1 VSTCLGP
8 TVAIATCL
16 AGSVQS
22 SKRRVAIVI
31 AVCFTAAG
39 CATSTPALPS
49 SDTPA
54 AVHGFVTGEN
64 GRADLEKVSSY
75 AWDDHGSAAA
85 AYFSWI
91 PRDSNAPDV
100 PTATIAGES
109 AHAVAAFLADEQD
122 QLASIGHGFPHLR
135 HSSVGALNPSQV
147 AAYAAALVPFQGAMV
162 GSDVGVRGFAPV
174 KGVDVDDYSGVIGIF
189 AAIASDPAS
198 GEKFNKSGYD
208 QTWTIVSRAAATG
221 CQNAASARSSTPVLN
236 RAGALA
242 GSMAVAVQR
251 PGAAK
256 LSVVSLGEADNEAT
270 LTVAREC
277 LAGDPNPP
285 ASVKRFMD
293 GSALFTP
300 EQLSQRLGEAS
311 MTEYYNSLESYV
323 GQRGFDLRAF
333 YDGFQKAAGLG

>member
-8 TVAIATCL
+8 AVAIATCL

-49 SDTPA
+49 RDTPA

-122 QLASIGHGFPHLR
+122 QLASIGHGFLHLR
-135 HSSVGALNPSQV
+135 HSSVGALNPSLV
-147 AAYAAALVPFQGAMV
+147 AAYDGLGEWAA
-162 GSDVGVRGFAPV
+162 VRRR
-174 KGVDVDDYSGVIGIF
+174 
-189 AAIASDPAS
+189 
-198 GEKFNKSGYD
+198 
-208 QTWTIVSRAAATG
+208 RAA
-221 CQNAASARSSTPVLN
+221 R
-236 RAGALA
+236 
-242 GSMAVAVQR
+242 VAV
-251 PGAAK
+251 
-256 LSVVSLGEADNEAT
+256 
-270 LTVAREC
+270 RE
-277 LAGDPNPP
+277 
-285 ASVKRFMD
+285 
-293 GSALFTP
+293 
-300 EQLSQRLGEAS
+300 
-311 MTEYYNSLESYV
+311 
-323 GQRGFDLRAF
+323 
-333 YDGFQKAAGLG
+333 

>member
-1 VSTCLGP
+1 MARSARP
-8 TVAIATCL
+8 
-16 AGSVQS
+16 

-31 AVCFTAAG
+31 AACFTAAG
-39 CATSTPALPS
+39 CATSTPSLPS
-49 SDTPA
+49 SNTPA
-54 AVHGFVTGEN
+54 AVRDFVTGEN
-64 GRADLEKVSSY
+64 GRADLEKISSH
-75 AWDDHGSAAA
+75 AWEDHGSAAA
-85 AYFSWI
+85 AYFTWI
-91 PRDSNAPDV
+91 PRDSNAPDA
-100 PTATIAGES
+100 PAATVAGES
-109 AHAVAAFLADEQD
+109 AFALAAFLADEQD
-122 QLASIGHGFPHLR
+122 QLASIGHGFLHLR
-135 HSSVGALNPSQV
+135 HSSIGALNPNLV
-147 AAYAAALVPFQGAMV
+147 AAYASALVPFQGAMV
-162 GSDVGVRGFAPV
+162 GSDAGVHGFAPV

-208 QTWTIVSRAAATG
+208 QAWTIVSGAAATG
-221 CQNAASARSSTPVLN
+221 CRNAASARSSTPVLN

-242 GSMAVAVQR
+242 GSIAAAVQR

-256 LSVVSLGEADNEAT
+256 LAVLSLGEADNEAT

-293 GSALFTP
+293 GSALFTL
-300 EQLSQRLGEAS
+300 EQVSQRLGEAG

-323 GQRGFDLRAF
+323 GQRGFDLKAF

>member
-1 VSTCLGP
+1 MARSARP
-8 TVAIATCL
+8 
-16 AGSVQS
+16 

-54 AVHGFVTGEN
+54 AVHDFVTGEN
-64 GRADLEKVSSY
+64 GRADLEKISSY
-75 AWDDHGSAAA
+75 AWEDHGSAAA
-85 AYFSWI
+85 AYFTWI

-109 AHAVAAFLADEQD
+109 AYALAAFLADEQD
-122 QLASIGHGFPHLR
+122 QLASIGHGFLHLR
-135 HSSVGALNPSQV
+135 HSSVGALNPNLV
-147 AAYAAALVPFQGAMV
+147 AAYASALVPFQGAMV
-162 GSDVGVRGFAPV
+162 GSDAGVHGFAPV

-198 GEKFNKSGYD
+198 GETFNKSGYD
-208 QTWTIVSRAAATG
+208 QAWTIVSGAAATG

-242 GSMAVAVQR
+242 GSIAAAVQR

-256 LSVVSLGEADNEAT
+256 LSVLSLGEADNEAT

-300 EQLSQRLGEAS
+300 EQVSQRLGEAS

-323 GQRGFDLRAF
+323 GQRGFDLKAF